1 LYLLI
6 ITIKFATINQYII
19 AMSRKKITIKQISYT
34 MMGDQQVEML
44 LTKDQPLAS
53 KLLKFIAEQNDLDL
67 RNVGHVMLAIDILKM
82 QVSYN

>member
-1 LYLLI
+1 
-6 ITIKFATINQYII
+6 
-19 AMSRKKITIKQISYT
+19 MSRKKITIKRISYT